1 MKISLENKRALVGG
15 SSKGLGFA
23 VAKQLAISGAKVT
36 LVARNIYALKDNV
49 NELNE
54 LTNCQH
60 EYLEVNYNNFE
71 DYKEKIKKY
80 IIGNPIDILINNTQG
95 PKAGDVESVSL
106 DDYQKSFDLLFKSV
120 VFTTNLCLD
129 HMKKNKWGR
138 IINISSASA
147 SIGNRGQS
155 NYAAAKAGVE
165 AFTKSLA
172 KEVGKRDITINAVAP
187 GFISTDMTE
196 NNKGVNADYLA
207 KEIPLGR
214 FGKPEEVASLISFM
228 CSDGA
233 SYITGQTIHING
245 GLYM

>member
-1 MKISLENKRALVGG
+1 MKTALVTGASRG
-15 SSKGLGFA
+15 IGRAIALELKSKDFSVIGTATSQPG
-23 VAKQLAISGAKVT
+23 VD
-36 LVARNIYALKDNV
+36 ALIENGIEGYILD
-49 NELNE
+49 LNSP
-54 LTNCQH
+54 NS
-60 EYLEVNYNNFE
+60 
-71 DYKEKIKKY
+71 
-80 IIGNPIDILINNTQG
+80 IGNFWEQLEADKKNISVLVNNAGITRDNIVLRMSDDEWSDIMNVHLNGTFQLC
-95 PKAGDVESVSL
+95 KRSL
-106 DDYQKSFDLLFKSV
+106 KMML
-120 VFTTNLCLD
+120 
-129 HMKKNKWGR
+129 KNKWGR

-187 GFISTDMTE
+187 GFIATDMTE
-196 NNKGVNADYLA
+196 QNDGVNAEYLI

-214 FGKPEEVASLISFM
+214 FGEPEEVAGLVKFL
-228 CSDGA
+228 CSEKA

>member
-1 MKISLENKRALVGG
+1 MSDMKTALVTGASRGIGKAIAEKLKADNYKVLGTATSDSGVDTLNNNDIEGYLLDLNSKDSIENFWSKLESDYKTISVLVNNAGITRDNIILRMSDEEWSDIMNVHLYGTFQLSKRAL
-15 SSKGLGFA
+15 KMML
-23 VAKQLAISGAKVT
+23 
-36 LVARNIYALKDNV
+36 
-49 NELNE
+49 
-54 LTNCQH
+54 
-60 EYLEVNYNNFE
+60 
-71 DYKEKIKKY
+71 
-80 IIGNPIDILINNTQG
+80 
-95 PKAGDVESVSL
+95 
-106 DDYQKSFDLLFKSV
+106 
-120 VFTTNLCLD
+120 
-129 HMKKNKWGR
+129 KNKWGR

-196 NNKGVNADYLA
+196 NNKGVNADYLV

>member
-1 MKISLENKRALVGG
+1 MKTVLVTGASRGIGNAIAQEFKENNFSVIGTATSESGVEALTEQNIKAYVLDLNSRDSINEFWDKLESDGHQISVLINNAGITRDNIVLRMSDEEWSDIMNVHLYGTFQLSKRAL
-15 SSKGLGFA
+15 KMML
-23 VAKQLAISGAKVT
+23 
-36 LVARNIYALKDNV
+36 
-49 NELNE
+49 
-54 LTNCQH
+54 
-60 EYLEVNYNNFE
+60 
-71 DYKEKIKKY
+71 KEKY
-80 IIGNPIDILINNTQG
+80 
-95 PKAGDVESVSL
+95 
-106 DDYQKSFDLLFKSV
+106 
-120 VFTTNLCLD
+120 
-129 HMKKNKWGR
+129 GR

-196 NNKGVNADYLA
+196 QNDGVNSEYLI
-207 KEIPLGR
+207 KEIPMGR
-214 FGKPEEVASLISFM
+214 FGEPKEVANLVSFL
-228 CSDGA
+228 CSEQA

>member
-1 MKISLENKRALVGG
+1 MKTALVTGASRG
-15 SSKGLGFA
+15 IGY
-23 VAKQLAISGAKVT
+23 AIASALREANYLVIGTATTDSGAK
-36 LVARNIYALKDNV
+36 I
-49 NELNE
+49 LNE
-54 LTNCQH
+54 QGIEGYVLDLNSK
-60 EYLEVNYNNFE
+60 ESIESFWSRLEEDNYN
-71 DYKEKIKKY
+71 ISV
-80 IIGNPIDILINNTQG
+80 LINN
-95 PKAGDVESVSL
+95 AGITRDNIVLRMSDEEWTDIMNVHLYGTFQLSKRSL
-106 DDYQKSFDLLFKSV
+106 KMMLKS
-120 VFTTNLCLD
+120 
-129 HMKKNKWGR
+129 KWGR

-172 KEVGKRDITINAVAP
+172 KEVGKRDITINSVAP

-196 NNKGVNADYLA
+196 LNEGVNTEYVV

-214 FGKPEEVASLISFM
+214 FGEPYEVANLVSFL
-228 CSDGA
+228 CSDQA

>member
-1 MKISLENKRALVGG
+1 MSDMKTALVTGATRGIGKAIAEKLKADNYKVLGTATSDSGVDTLNSNGIEGHLLDLNSKDSIENFWSKLENNNKTISVLVNNAGITRDNIILRMSDEEWSDIMNVHLYGTFQLSKRAL
-15 SSKGLGFA
+15 KMML
-23 VAKQLAISGAKVT
+23 
-36 LVARNIYALKDNV
+36 
-49 NELNE
+49 
-54 LTNCQH
+54 
-60 EYLEVNYNNFE
+60 
-71 DYKEKIKKY
+71 
-80 IIGNPIDILINNTQG
+80 
-95 PKAGDVESVSL
+95 
-106 DDYQKSFDLLFKSV
+106 
-120 VFTTNLCLD
+120 
-129 HMKKNKWGR
+129 KNKWGR

-196 NNKGVNADYLA
+196 NNKGVNADYLV

>member
-1 MKISLENKRALVGG
+1 MSDMKTALVTGATRGIGKAIAEKLKADNYKVLGTATSDSGVDTLNSNGIEGHLLDLNSKDSIENFWSKLESNNKTISVLVNNAGITRDNIILRMSDEEWSDIMNVHLYGTFQLSKRAL
-15 SSKGLGFA
+15 KMML
-23 VAKQLAISGAKVT
+23 
-36 LVARNIYALKDNV
+36 
-49 NELNE
+49 
-54 LTNCQH
+54 
-60 EYLEVNYNNFE
+60 
-71 DYKEKIKKY
+71 
-80 IIGNPIDILINNTQG
+80 
-95 PKAGDVESVSL
+95 
-106 DDYQKSFDLLFKSV
+106 
-120 VFTTNLCLD
+120 
-129 HMKKNKWGR
+129 KNKWGR

-196 NNKGVNADYLA
+196 NNKGVNADYLV

>member
-1 MKISLENKRALVGG
+1 MSDDEWEDIMNVHLYGTFQLSKRAL
-15 SSKGLGFA
+15 KMM
-23 VAKQLAISGAKVT
+23 
-36 LVARNIYALKDNV
+36 LK
-49 NELNE
+49 
-54 LTNCQH
+54 
-60 EYLEVNYNNFE
+60 
-71 DYKEKIKKY
+71 
-80 IIGNPIDILINNTQG
+80 
-95 PKAGDVESVSL
+95 S
-106 DDYQKSFDLLFKSV
+106 
-120 VFTTNLCLD
+120 
-129 HMKKNKWGR
+129 KWGR

-187 GFISTDMTE
+187 GFISTDMTQ
-196 NNKGVNADYLA
+196 NNDGVNEEYIV

-214 FGKPEEVASLISFM
+214 FGEPEEVANLVNFL
-228 CSDGA
+228 CSDES

>member
-1 MKISLENKRALVGG
+1 MKTALVTGASRGIGKAIAEKLKADNYKVLGTATSDSGVDTLNSNGIEGHLLDLNSKDSIENFWSKLESDNKTISVLVNNAGITRDNIILRMSDEEWSDIMNVHLYGTFQLSKRAL
-15 SSKGLGFA
+15 KMML
-23 VAKQLAISGAKVT
+23 
-36 LVARNIYALKDNV
+36 
-49 NELNE
+49 
-54 LTNCQH
+54 
-60 EYLEVNYNNFE
+60 
-71 DYKEKIKKY
+71 
-80 IIGNPIDILINNTQG
+80 
-95 PKAGDVESVSL
+95 
-106 DDYQKSFDLLFKSV
+106 
-120 VFTTNLCLD
+120 
-129 HMKKNKWGR
+129 KNKWGR

-172 KEVGKRDITINAVAP
+172 KELGKRDITINAVAP

-196 NNKGVNADYLA
+196 NNKGVNADYLV

>member
-1 MKISLENKRALVGG
+1 MSDMKTALVTGASRGIGKAIAEKLKVDNYEVLGTATSVSGVDTLNSDGIEGYLLDLNSKDSIDSFWSQLEIDNKTISVLVNNAGITRDNIILRMSDEEWSDIMNVHLYGTFQLSKRAL
-15 SSKGLGFA
+15 KMML
-23 VAKQLAISGAKVT
+23 
-36 LVARNIYALKDNV
+36 
-49 NELNE
+49 
-54 LTNCQH
+54 
-60 EYLEVNYNNFE
+60 
-71 DYKEKIKKY
+71 
-80 IIGNPIDILINNTQG
+80 
-95 PKAGDVESVSL
+95 
-106 DDYQKSFDLLFKSV
+106 
-120 VFTTNLCLD
+120 
-129 HMKKNKWGR
+129 KNKWGR

-172 KEVGKRDITINAVAP
+172 KEVGRRDITINAIAP

-196 NNKGVNADYLA
+196 NNKGVNADYLV

-214 FGKPEEVASLISFM
+214 FGEPEEVASLISFI

>member
-1 MKISLENKRALVGG
+1 MKDLRNKVVVITGAGSGIGRSIAIKMHEKGALLALNDFDNKALLETINIIDYVNKIYSEVFDVSKRKDFDQFAKNVVNHFGKVDVMINNAGITRDNIVLRMSDDQWSDIMNVHLNGTFQLSKRAL
-15 SSKGLGFA
+15 KM
-23 VAKQLAISGAKVT
+23 
-36 LVARNIYALKDNV
+36 
-49 NELNE
+49 
-54 LTNCQH
+54 
-60 EYLEVNYNNFE
+60 
-71 DYKEKIKKY
+71 
-80 IIGNPIDILINNTQG
+80 IL
-95 PKAGDVESVSL
+95 
-106 DDYQKSFDLLFKSV
+106 
-120 VFTTNLCLD
+120 
-129 HMKKNKWGR
+129 KNKWGR

-172 KEVGKRDITINAVAP
+172 KEVGKRDITVNAVAP

-196 NNKGVNADYLA
+196 QNEGVSSKDLV

-214 FGKPEEVASLISFM
+214 FGEPNEVANLVRFL
-228 CSDGA
+228 CTDDA

>member
-1 MKISLENKRALVGG
+1 MSDMKTALVTGASRGIGKAIAEKLKADNYKVLGTATSDSGVDTLNSNGMEGHLLDLNSKDSIENFWSKLESDNKTISVLVNNAGITRDNIILRMSDEEWSDIMNVHLYGTFQLSKRAL
-15 SSKGLGFA
+15 KMML
-23 VAKQLAISGAKVT
+23 
-36 LVARNIYALKDNV
+36 
-49 NELNE
+49 
-54 LTNCQH
+54 
-60 EYLEVNYNNFE
+60 
-71 DYKEKIKKY
+71 
-80 IIGNPIDILINNTQG
+80 
-95 PKAGDVESVSL
+95 
-106 DDYQKSFDLLFKSV
+106 
-120 VFTTNLCLD
+120 
-129 HMKKNKWGR
+129 KNKWGR

-172 KEVGKRDITINAVAP
+172 KEVGRRDITINSIAP

-196 NNKGVNADYLA
+196 NNKGVNADYLV

>member
-1 MKISLENKRALVGG
+1 MSDIKTALVTGASRG
-15 SSKGLGFA
+15 IGKAIAEKLKADNYKVLGTATTDSGVDTLNTNGFEGYLLDLNSKDSIDNFWS
-23 VAKQLAISGAKVT
+23 QLESDNKTISV
-36 LVARNIYALKDNV
+36 LVNNAGITRDNIILRMSDEEWSDIMNVHLYGTFQLSKKALKMM
-49 NELNE
+49 L
-54 LTNCQH
+54 
-60 EYLEVNYNNFE
+60 
-71 DYKEKIKKY
+71 
-80 IIGNPIDILINNTQG
+80 
-95 PKAGDVESVSL
+95 
-106 DDYQKSFDLLFKSV
+106 
-120 VFTTNLCLD
+120 
-129 HMKKNKWGR
+129 KNKWGR

-172 KEVGKRDITINAVAP
+172 KEVGRRDITINAIAP

-196 NNKGVNADYLA
+196 NNKGVNADYLV

-214 FGKPEEVASLISFM
+214 FGEPEEVASLISFI

>member
-1 MKISLENKRALVGG
+1 MKTALVTGASRG
-15 SSKGLGFA
+15 IGRAIALEFKEKGYSVIGTA
-23 VAKQLAISGAKVT
+23 TSETGA
-36 LVARNIYALKDNV
+36 A
-49 NELNE
+49 ELNDIGIQGYV
-54 LTNCQH
+54 LDLNSH
-60 EYLEVNYNNFE
+60 ESIDSFWQKLEDNNQNISFLVNNAGITRDNIVLRMSDE
-71 DYKEKIKKY
+71 EWS
-80 IIGNPIDILINNTQG
+80 DIMNVHLYGTFQLC
-95 PKAGDVESVSL
+95 KRSL
-106 DDYQKSFDLLFKSV
+106 KMMLKS
-120 VFTTNLCLD
+120 
-129 HMKKNKWGR
+129 KWGR

-196 NNKGVNADYLA
+196 NNEGVNEDYLI

-214 FGKPEEVASLISFM
+214 FGEPAEVANLVTFL
-228 CSDGA
+228 CSEEA

>member
-1 MKISLENKRALVGG
+1 MSDIKTALVTGASRGIGKAIAEKLKADNYKVLGTATTDSGVDTLNTNGIEGYLLDLNSRDSIDNFWSQLEGDNKTISVLVNNAGITRDNIVLRMSDEEWSDIMNVHLYGTMQLSKRAL
-15 SSKGLGFA
+15 KMML
-23 VAKQLAISGAKVT
+23 
-36 LVARNIYALKDNV
+36 
-49 NELNE
+49 
-54 LTNCQH
+54 
-60 EYLEVNYNNFE
+60 
-71 DYKEKIKKY
+71 
-80 IIGNPIDILINNTQG
+80 
-95 PKAGDVESVSL
+95 
-106 DDYQKSFDLLFKSV
+106 
-120 VFTTNLCLD
+120 
-129 HMKKNKWGR
+129 KNKWGR
-138 IINISSASA
+138 IINLSSASA

-172 KEVGKRDITINAVAP
+172 KEVGKRDITINAIAP

-196 NNKGVNADYLA
+196 NNKGVNADYLV

-214 FGKPEEVASLISFM
+214 FGEPEEVASLISFM

>member
-1 MKISLENKRALVGG
+1 MKTVLVTGATRGIGNAIAKEFKKNNFSVIGTATSESGVATLHEQSIKGYVLDLNSKDSINSFWEKLENDDQKISV
-15 SSKGLGFA
+15 
-23 VAKQLAISGAKVT
+23 
-36 LVARNIYALKDNV
+36 
-49 NELNE
+49 
-54 LTNCQH
+54 
-60 EYLEVNYNNFE
+60 
-71 DYKEKIKKY
+71 
-80 IIGNPIDILINNTQG
+80 LINN
-95 PKAGDVESVSL
+95 AGITRDNIVLRMSDEEWSDIMNVHLYGTFQLSKRVL
-106 DDYQKSFDLLFKSV
+106 KMMLKEKY
-120 VFTTNLCLD
+120 
-129 HMKKNKWGR
+129 GR

-196 NNKGVNADYLA
+196 QNDGVKSEYLI
-207 KEIPLGR
+207 KEIPMGR
-214 FGKPEEVASLISFM
+214 FGEPEEVADLVSFL
-228 CSDGA
+228 CSEQA

>member
-1 MKISLENKRALVGG
+1 MKTALITGASRGIGNSVALEFKDKGYSVIGTATSKDGAKNLSKNGIEGYVLDLSSKDSIEEFWSSLEESGKDISVLVNNAGITRDNIVLRMSDEEWEDIMSVHLYG
-15 SSKGLGFA
+15 TFQLSK
-23 VAKQLAISGAKVT
+23 K
-36 LVARNIYALKDNV
+36 ALKMM
-49 NELNE
+49 L
-54 LTNCQH
+54 
-60 EYLEVNYNNFE
+60 
-71 DYKEKIKKY
+71 
-80 IIGNPIDILINNTQG
+80 
-95 PKAGDVESVSL
+95 
-106 DDYQKSFDLLFKSV
+106 KS
-120 VFTTNLCLD
+120 
-129 HMKKNKWGR
+129 KWGR

-187 GFISTDMTE
+187 GFISTDMTK
-196 NNKGVNADYLA
+196 NNDGVNSEYLI

-214 FGKPEEVASLISFM
+214 FGEPEEVANLVYFL
-228 CSDGA
+228 CSPDS

>member
-1 MKISLENKRALVGG
+1 M
-15 SSKGLGFA
+15 
-23 VAKQLAISGAKVT
+23 
-36 LVARNIYALKDNV
+36 LK
-49 NELNE
+49 
-54 LTNCQH
+54 
-60 EYLEVNYNNFE
+60 
-71 DYKEKIKKY
+71 
-80 IIGNPIDILINNTQG
+80 
-95 PKAGDVESVSL
+95 S
-106 DDYQKSFDLLFKSV
+106 
-120 VFTTNLCLD
+120 
-129 HMKKNKWGR
+129 KWGR

-187 GFISTDMTE
+187 GFISTDMTQ
-196 NNKGVNADYLA
+196 NNDGVNADYLI

-214 FGKPEEVASLISFM
+214 FGEPGEVANLVSFL
-228 CSDGA
+228 CSEQA

>member
-1 MKISLENKRALVGG
+1 MKTALVTGASRGIGRAIALEFKEKGYSVIGTATSESGAAELNDIGIQGYVLDLNSHESIDIFWQKLEDNNQNISLLVNNAGITRDNIVLRMSDEEWSDIMNVHLYGTFQLCKR
-15 SSKGLGFA
+15 S
-23 VAKQLAISGAKVT
+23 
-36 LVARNIYALKDNV
+36 LKMM
-49 NELNE
+49 L
-54 LTNCQH
+54 
-60 EYLEVNYNNFE
+60 
-71 DYKEKIKKY
+71 
-80 IIGNPIDILINNTQG
+80 
-95 PKAGDVESVSL
+95 
-106 DDYQKSFDLLFKSV
+106 KS
-120 VFTTNLCLD
+120 
-129 HMKKNKWGR
+129 KWGR

-196 NNKGVNADYLA
+196 NNDGVNEDYLI

-214 FGKPEEVASLISFM
+214 FGEPAEVANLVTFL
-228 CSDGA
+228 CSEEA

>member
-1 MKISLENKRALVGG
+1 MKNALITGASRGIGKAIALEMKNNGYSVIGTATSQDGADALNDIGIQGYVLDLSSRDSIEQFWNKLDEDGKDISVLVNNAGITRDNIILRMSDDEWEDIMNVHLYGTFQLSKRAL
-15 SSKGLGFA
+15 KMM
-23 VAKQLAISGAKVT
+23 
-36 LVARNIYALKDNV
+36 LK
-49 NELNE
+49 
-54 LTNCQH
+54 
-60 EYLEVNYNNFE
+60 
-71 DYKEKIKKY
+71 
-80 IIGNPIDILINNTQG
+80 
-95 PKAGDVESVSL
+95 S
-106 DDYQKSFDLLFKSV
+106 
-120 VFTTNLCLD
+120 
-129 HMKKNKWGR
+129 KWGR

-187 GFISTDMTE
+187 GFISTDMTQ
-196 NNKGVNADYLA
+196 NNDGVNEEYII

-214 FGKPEEVASLISFM
+214 FGEPEEVANLVNFL
-228 CSDGA
+228 CSDES

>member
-1 MKISLENKRALVGG
+1 MKTVLVTGATRGIGNAIAKEFKKNNFSVIGTATSESGVATLHEQNIKGYVLDLNSKDSINSFWEKLENDDQKISV
-15 SSKGLGFA
+15 
-23 VAKQLAISGAKVT
+23 
-36 LVARNIYALKDNV
+36 
-49 NELNE
+49 
-54 LTNCQH
+54 
-60 EYLEVNYNNFE
+60 
-71 DYKEKIKKY
+71 
-80 IIGNPIDILINNTQG
+80 LINN
-95 PKAGDVESVSL
+95 AGITRDNIVLRMSDEEWSDIMNVHLYGTFQLSKRVL
-106 DDYQKSFDLLFKSV
+106 KMMLKEKY
-120 VFTTNLCLD
+120 
-129 HMKKNKWGR
+129 GR

-196 NNKGVNADYLA
+196 QNDGVNSEYLI
-207 KEIPLGR
+207 KEIPMGR
-214 FGKPEEVASLISFM
+214 FGEPEEVADLVSFL
-228 CSDGA
+228 CSEQA

>member
-1 MKISLENKRALVGG
+1 MSDMKTALVTGASRGIGKAIAEKLKVDNYKVLGTATSDSGVEKLYSNGIEGYLLDLNSKDSIDSFWSQLEIDNKTISVLVNNAGITRDNIILRMSDEEWSDIMNVHLYGTFQLSKRAL
-15 SSKGLGFA
+15 KTML
-23 VAKQLAISGAKVT
+23 
-36 LVARNIYALKDNV
+36 
-49 NELNE
+49 
-54 LTNCQH
+54 
-60 EYLEVNYNNFE
+60 
-71 DYKEKIKKY
+71 
-80 IIGNPIDILINNTQG
+80 
-95 PKAGDVESVSL
+95 
-106 DDYQKSFDLLFKSV
+106 
-120 VFTTNLCLD
+120 
-129 HMKKNKWGR
+129 KNKWGR

-172 KEVGKRDITINAVAP
+172 KEVGRREITINAIAP

-196 NNKGVNADYLA
+196 NNKGVNADYLV

-214 FGKPEEVASLISFM
+214 FGEPEEVASLISFM

>member
-1 MKISLENKRALVGG
+1 MSDMKTALVTGATRGIGKAIAEKLKADNYKVLGTATTDSGVDTLNSNGIEGHLLDLNSKDSIENFWSQLESDNKTISVLVNNAGITRDNIILRMSDEEWSDIMNVHLYGTFQLSKRAL
-15 SSKGLGFA
+15 KMML
-23 VAKQLAISGAKVT
+23 
-36 LVARNIYALKDNV
+36 
-49 NELNE
+49 
-54 LTNCQH
+54 
-60 EYLEVNYNNFE
+60 
-71 DYKEKIKKY
+71 
-80 IIGNPIDILINNTQG
+80 
-95 PKAGDVESVSL
+95 
-106 DDYQKSFDLLFKSV
+106 
-120 VFTTNLCLD
+120 
-129 HMKKNKWGR
+129 KNKWGR

-196 NNKGVNADYLA
+196 NNKGVNADYLV

>member
-1 MKISLENKRALVGG
+1 MSDMKTALVTGASRGIGKAIAEKLKADSYRVLGTATSVSGVDTLNNNGIEGYLLDLNSKDSIDNFWSQLESDNKTISVLVNNAGITRDNIILRMSDEEWSDIMNVHLYGTFQLSKRAL
-15 SSKGLGFA
+15 KMML
-23 VAKQLAISGAKVT
+23 
-36 LVARNIYALKDNV
+36 
-49 NELNE
+49 
-54 LTNCQH
+54 
-60 EYLEVNYNNFE
+60 
-71 DYKEKIKKY
+71 
-80 IIGNPIDILINNTQG
+80 
-95 PKAGDVESVSL
+95 
-106 DDYQKSFDLLFKSV
+106 
-120 VFTTNLCLD
+120 
-129 HMKKNKWGR
+129 KNKWGR

-172 KEVGKRDITINAVAP
+172 KEVGKRDITINSVAP

-196 NNKGVNADYLA
+196 NNKGVNADYLV

>member
-1 MKISLENKRALVGG
+1 MSDIKTALVTGATRGIGKAIADKLKADNYKVLGTATSDQGVDTLNGNGIEGYLLDLNSKDSIDRFWSQLESDNKIISVLVNNAGITRDNIVLRMSDEEWSDIMNVHLYGTFQLSRRAL
-15 SSKGLGFA
+15 KMML
-23 VAKQLAISGAKVT
+23 
-36 LVARNIYALKDNV
+36 
-49 NELNE
+49 
-54 LTNCQH
+54 
-60 EYLEVNYNNFE
+60 
-71 DYKEKIKKY
+71 
-80 IIGNPIDILINNTQG
+80 
-95 PKAGDVESVSL
+95 
-106 DDYQKSFDLLFKSV
+106 
-120 VFTTNLCLD
+120 
-129 HMKKNKWGR
+129 KNKWGR
-138 IINISSASA
+138 IINVSSASA

-172 KEVGKRDITINAVAP
+172 KEVGKRDITINAIAP

-196 NNKGVNADYLA
+196 NNKGVNADYLV

-214 FGKPEEVASLISFM
+214 FGEPKEVASLISFI

>member
-1 MKISLENKRALVGG
+1 MKTALVTGASRGIGRAIALEFKEKGYSVIGTATSESGAAELNDIGIQGYVLDLNSHESIGSFWQKLEDNNQNISLLVNNAGITRDNIVLRMSDEEWSDIMNVHLYGTFQLCKR
-15 SSKGLGFA
+15 S
-23 VAKQLAISGAKVT
+23 
-36 LVARNIYALKDNV
+36 LKMM
-49 NELNE
+49 L
-54 LTNCQH
+54 
-60 EYLEVNYNNFE
+60 
-71 DYKEKIKKY
+71 
-80 IIGNPIDILINNTQG
+80 
-95 PKAGDVESVSL
+95 
-106 DDYQKSFDLLFKSV
+106 KS
-120 VFTTNLCLD
+120 
-129 HMKKNKWGR
+129 KWGR

-196 NNKGVNADYLA
+196 NNDGVNEDYLI

-214 FGKPEEVASLISFM
+214 FGEPAEVANLVTFL
-228 CSDGA
+228 CSEEA